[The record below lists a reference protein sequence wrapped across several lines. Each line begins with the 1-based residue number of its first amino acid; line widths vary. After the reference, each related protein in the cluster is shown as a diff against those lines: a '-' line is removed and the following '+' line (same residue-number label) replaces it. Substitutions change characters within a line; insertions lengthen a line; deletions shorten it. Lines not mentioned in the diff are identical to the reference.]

1 MQNRL
6 LLAVFGICLFLSA
19 CNKMQEVPKTKV
31 SASDSINPDALV
43 PTPAGPMP
51 RSHIHLIEKGY
62 ALMRKDGHMYKVER
76 ASRNIIE
83 DYGKID
89 SATSTTSTSTITAT
103 ASTNKTAAGSV
114 LRPLP
119 GYEATTWVTDAEL
132 QNTSAGSITSFS
144 TNWVVPNIP
153 ASNDNQVLYIWDGLE
168 NSTQSDVIQPVLQ
181 WGNGAVANTSG
192 GWLIANFYV
201 WGPSPGQS
209 AISESIPVSPGTI
222 LEGIIT
228 YNGQQSD
235 GSYNYTSSF
244 TDLSSGQPF
253 DNSLTVIGGEQ
264 YGPVVSPPVPE
275 SVLAFEALEAYTAVN
290 DVITYGVTQPSDYPA
305 YQNYVMFYDPA
316 VAINGTSAVANWT
329 AQDYDTQWGES
340 TRIACPPPANATGLT
355 NYLYWHP
362 VPTIDNTTGVKLT
375 NTSTAYTINTTPGA
389 TVTLQLTAY
398 TIRPGGIKGDQIV
411 GTTTDYLTINTP
423 GVTFNNGSTSISVSN
438 SIAYYSF
445 TMPASGTITV
455 TGYFTPGPSEP
466 PYINEEGII
475 TY

>member
-1 MQNRL
+1 MKMQNRL
-6 LLAVFGICLFLSA
+6 LTAVFAAAILIFSA
-19 CNKMQEVPKTKV
+19 CKKV
-31 SASDSINPDALV
+31 RETSRPTPVAGDSTNPNALV
-43 PTPAGPMP
+43 ATPVGLIH
-51 RSHIHLIEKGY
+51 RSHIHLIENGY

-89 SATSTTSTSTITAT
+89 SVTSTSTITAT
-103 ASTNKTAAGSV
+103 ANANKSTEGSSR
-114 LRPLP
+114 RPLP

-201 WGPSPGQS
+201 WGPSSDQA
-209 AISESIPVSPGTI
+209 AISSSVFVSPGTI
-222 LEGIIT
+222 LEGTIT
-228 YNGQQSD
+228 YTGQQSD

-264 YGPVVSPPVPE
+264 YGPVVSPSVPE
-275 SVLAFEALEAYTAVN
+275 SVLAFEALEAYTDAN

-329 AQDYDTQWGES
+329 AQSDDTQWGES
-340 TRIACPPPANATGLT
+340 TRIGCPAPANATGIT

-362 VPTIDNTTGVKLT
+362 VPTIANTTALKLT
-375 NTSTAYTINTTPGA
+375 NTNTAYTINSTPG
-389 TVTLQLTAY
+389 Q
-398 TIRPGGIKGDQIV
+398 R
-411 GTTTDYLTINTP
+411 
-423 GVTFNNGSTSISVSN
+423 
-438 SIAYYSF
+438 
-445 TMPASGTITV
+445 
-455 TGYFTPGPSEP
+455 
-466 PYINEEGII
+466 
-475 TY
+475 